1 MRRGRF
7 RNKRRLKENVRSET
21 FRGERVFSETKS
33 EKEKQREREGGKERE
48 RDGEGKGERK
58 KVVRGTK
65 KRMLVH
71 LNKKR

>member
-33 EKEKQREREGGKERE
+33 EKEKQRERERGGRNEREMERE
-48 RDGEGKGERK
+48 REREK
-58 KVVRGTK
+58 K
-65 KRMLVH
+65 
-71 LNKKR
+71 